1 MHFSNT
7 FAYAAFLLL
16 STPALCQSYPS
27 SDILAPLSTGNDIL
41 TSDASLASS
50 AGTAIGLYDDSFDF
64 SDESR
69 VNSSPENSNRE
80 VNGES
85 FDNSLEYIQ
94 VVTLGGVVIMDTP
107 TLIAIG
113 ENLRLDLDTL
123 GSIVQQIGGIDL
135 YSNLQEQVLA
145 VADNHR
151 VSGSTVVQVARI
163 VLNRLPTNTPTRILN
178 VFEVVGRVTMSHPGQ
193 GSTRSVII
201 ITQSVQLRIQ
211 KMARV
216 LGISQEAGI
225 RIMKNT
231 LESVRG
237 VSYERI
243 RISRRQVNETTLQE
257 VGTNESNST
266 TINENSNSTTIN
278 ENSNSTNI
286 NENSNST
293 TSVNESNSTNIS
305 QNNLTNTKEEHTE
318 QINILDALQTI
329 VDQKS
334 AINTLQGNERVD
346 LVGRIGSRYSLDA
359 DMLVNLAS
367 NTLDEV
373 NGSDAV
379 QVDQE
384 LLSALFSVM
393 ESMSSEAAGHGS
405 NRFIEQL
412 KTITQNTVPSNP
424 R

>member
-7 FAYAAFLLL
+7 FTYAAFLLL
-16 STPALCQSYPS
+16 STPALCQTYPS
-27 SDILAPLSTGNDIL
+27 SDIASTLSTGNDIL
-41 TSDASLASS
+41 DASLASS
-50 AGTAIGLYDDSFDF
+50 AGPAIGLYDDSFDF

-69 VNSSPENSNRE
+69 VDSSENSNLE
-80 VNGES
+80 LNGDS
-85 FDNSLEYIQ
+85 SDNSLEYIQ

-113 ENLRLDLDTL
+113 DNLRMDLDTL

-163 VLNRLPTNTPTRILN
+163 VLNQLPSNTPTRIVN
-178 VFEVVGRVTMSHPGQ
+178 VFEAIGRVNMSHPGL
-193 GSTRSVII
+193 GSTRTVII

-216 LGISQEAGI
+216 LGISQDAGI
-225 RIMKNT
+225 RILKNT
-231 LESVRG
+231 LHGVRG
-237 VSYERI
+237 VSYKRI

-257 VGTNESNST
+257 VGTNDA
-266 TINENSNSTTIN
+266 
-278 ENSNSTNI
+278 NSTNI

-293 TSVNESNSTNIS
+293 VNETNTANIS
-305 QNNLTNTKEEHTE
+305 ENNLINTKEEHTE

-346 LVGRIGSRYSLDA
+346 LVGRIGSRYSLDS

-373 NGSDAV
+373 NGQDAV
-379 QVDQE
+379 QADQD
-384 LLSALFSVM
+384 LLSALFAVM
-393 ESMSSEAAGHGS
+393 ESMSNEAAGHVS
-405 NRFIEQL
+405 NTFIEQL
-412 KTITQNTVPSNP
+412 KNIAQNTVPSNP

>member
-7 FAYAAFLLL
+7 FTYAALLLL
-16 STPALCQSYPS
+16 STPALCQTYPS
-27 SDILAPLSTGNDIL
+27 SDIAAPLSTGNDIL
-41 TSDASLASS
+41 SSDASLASS
-50 AGTAIGLYDDSFDF
+50 AGPAIGLYDDSFDF

-69 VNSSPENSNRE
+69 VDSSENSNLE
-80 VNGES
+80 INGES
-85 FDNSLEYIQ
+85 SDNSLEYIQ
-94 VVTLGGVVIMDTP
+94 VVTLRGVVIMDTP

-113 ENLRLDLDTL
+113 DNLRLDLDTL

-163 VLNRLPTNTPTRILN
+163 VLNQLPSNTPTRIVN
-178 VFEVVGRVTMSHPGQ
+178 VFEAIGRVNMSHPGL
-193 GSTRSVII
+193 GSTRTVII

-216 LGISQEAGI
+216 LGISQDAGI
-225 RIMKNT
+225 RIITNT
-231 LESVRG
+231 LDGVRG
-237 VSYERI
+237 VSYDRI
-243 RISRRQVNETTLQE
+243 RISRRQVNGTTWQQ
-257 VGTNESNST
+257 VGTNDA
-266 TINENSNSTTIN
+266 
-278 ENSNSTNI
+278 NSTNI
-286 NENSNST
+286 NEKSNST
-293 TSVNESNSTNIS
+293 VNENNTANIS
-305 QNNLTNTKEEHTE
+305 ENNLINTKDEHTE

-346 LVGRIGSRYSLDA
+346 LVGRIGSRYSLDSG
-359 DMLVNLAS
+359 MLVNLAS

-373 NGSDAV
+373 NGPEAV
-379 QVDQE
+379 QADQE
-384 LLSALFSVM
+384 LLSALFAVM
-393 ESMSSEAAGHGS
+393 ESMSSAAAGHVS
-405 NRFIEQL
+405 NTFIEQL
-412 KTITQNTVPSNP
+412 KNIAQNAVPSNP